1 MPDAVPGTITPKPK
15 LHLWVAIAAL
25 FFVASCVQILFYG
38 APTFLGFG
46 GYQFPRWLYEPVVLA
61 FFFAPAAVALLYSLR
76 LLRSAARHADR
87 RLGVWSVVTVA
98 LLAVLSA
105 YIGVLVSFNT
115 WGT

>member
-15 LHLWVAIAAL
+15 LHLWVAIGVL

-46 GYQFPRWLYEPVVLA
+46 GYNFPRWLNEPLVLA
-61 FFFAPAAVALLYSLR
+61 FLFAPAAVAFIYSLR
-76 LLRSAARHADR
+76 LLRSAARQAHR
-87 RLGVWSVVTVA
+87 GLGVWSVVTVA
-98 LLAVLSA
+98 LLAILSA
-105 YIGVLVSFNT
+105 YIGVFFSFNT